1 MEKNKVVSLKAQ
13 MLEARKKSMNLF
25 SDIGH
30 RLESVVVKNGI
41 EWINDSK
48 ATDIDSS
55 YYSLE
60 LMDKPV
66 IWIVGASDVER
77 DYSVF
82 DKLVR
87 YKVKKVICFGSYETQ
102 IKYTFAGITEGYA
115 HKETLEEAIVTA
127 AEWSKE
133 DDVVLFSPACSSFD
147 LYDDYRQ
154 RGEHFKSLISKL

>member
-1 MEKNKVVSLKAQ
+1 MEQNKIKSLKAR
-13 MLEARKKSMNLF
+13 MLEARKNSINLF

-30 RLESVVVKNGI
+30 RLESVGLKNGV

-60 LMDKPV
+60 LMEKPV
-66 IWIVGASDVER
+66 IWIVGASDVIR

-115 HKETLEEAIVTA
+115 HKETLEDA
-127 AEWSKE
+127 
-133 DDVVLFSPACSSFD
+133 VVDCS
-147 LYDDYRQ
+147 RVVK
-154 RGEHFKSLISKL
+154 RW

>member
-1 MEKNKVVSLKAQ
+1 MEQNKIKSLKAR
-13 MLEARKKSMNLF
+13 MLEARKNSINLF

-30 RLESVVVKNGI
+30 RLESVGEKNGV

-60 LMDKPV
+60 LMEKPV
-66 IWIVGASDVER
+66 IWIVGASDVIR
-77 DYSVF
+77 DYTVF

-115 HKETLEEAIVTA
+115 HKETLEDAVSTA

-133 DDVVLFSPACSSFD
+133 GDVVLFSPACSSFD
-147 LYDDYRQ
+147 LYDDYKQ
-154 RGEHFKSLISKL
+154 RGEHFKSLI

>member
-1 MEKNKVVSLKAQ
+1 MEQNKIKGQKAR
-13 MLEARKKSMNLF
+13 MLEARKNSINLF
-25 SDIGH
+25 SDVGH
-30 RLESVVVKNGI
+30 RLESVGIKNGV

-66 IWIVGASDVER
+66 IWIVGASDIQR
-77 DYSVF
+77 DYAVF

-115 HKETLEEAIVTA
+115 HKETLEGAVLTA
-127 AEWSKE
+127 SEWSKE
-133 DDVVLFSPACSSFD
+133 GDVVLFSPACSSFN

-154 RGEHFKSLISKL
+154 RGEHFKSLI

>member
-1 MEKNKVVSLKAQ
+1 MEQNKVKGLKAQ
-13 MLEARKKSMNLF
+13 MLEARKKSMSLF

-30 RLESVVVKNGI
+30 RLESVGVKNGV

-60 LMDKPV
+60 LMEKPI

-115 HKETLEEAIVTA
+115 HKETLEDAMVTA
-127 AEWSKE
+127 AEWSK
-133 DDVVLFSPACSSFD
+133 DGDVVLFSPACSSFD

-154 RGEHFKSLISKL
+154 RGEHFKSLI

>member
-1 MEKNKVVSLKAQ
+1 MEQNKIKGQKAR
-13 MLEARKKSMNLF
+13 MLEARKNSINLF
-25 SDIGH
+25 SDVGH
-30 RLESVVVKNGI
+30 RLESIGIKNGV

-66 IWIVGASDVER
+66 IWIVGASDVIR
-77 DYSVF
+77 DYTVF

-115 HKETLEEAIVTA
+115 HKETLEDAVSTA

-133 DDVVLFSPACSSFD
+133 GDVVLFSPACSSFD
-147 LYDDYRQ
+147 LYDDYKQ
-154 RGEHFKSLISKL
+154 RGEHFKSLI